1 MIQLRK
7 AVAKMRDSGWCYLA
21 MEVRTGKTLTS
32 LSVAEELGARNV
44 LFLTKK
50 KAISSIEADNAMLG
64 ADYFIHV
71 INYESIHKIPARDW
85 DVQASKVVAGE
96 VQAVCH
102 TYVRYANA

>member
-1 MIQLRK
+1 MIQLRDYQIEIRDK

-85 DVQASKVVAGE
+85 DVVI
-96 VQAVCH
+96 
-102 TYVRYANA
+102 